1 MMGENPGIKNNP
13 RKNSPRKN
21 NPEGGYFLI
30 LFFVVVRFFVGGN
43 FGTIGVISFKFNI

>member
-21 NPEGGYFLI
+21 NPEGGYFFDFI
-30 LFFVVVRFFVGGN
+30 LRRRQTFCWW
-43 FGTIGVISFKFNI
+43 

>member
-21 NPEGGYFLI
+21 NPGG
-30 LFFVVVRFFVGGN
+30 LFFDFILRRHRTFCWW
-43 FGTIGVISFKFNI
+43 